1 MDWVVA
7 LQETSVGVFLR
18 RSWWAYPLVN
28 IVHVLGI
35 ASLFGSIL
43 VLDLKSLG
51 LFRDAPR
58 DALEGPAVAVAAV
71 GLAVA
76 LASGFLLFTARA
88 AEYAVMT
95 VFLAKIV
102 FVLLGTA
109 NAVAMR
115 ATGWDTRLPALTA
128 VVSLAAWT
136 GAIVAGRLIGY
147 GSS

>member
-1 MDWVVA
+1 MEWLVA
-7 LQETSVGVFLR
+7 LQETGVGVFLR

-51 LFRDAPR
+51 LFRRVPR
-58 DALEGPAVAVAAV
+58 DALERPAVTVAAA

-76 LASGFLLFTARA
+76 LVSGFLLFTARA
-88 AEYAVMT
+88 SEYAAMT
-95 VFLAKIV
+95 VFLAKV
-102 FVLLGTA
+102 AFVVLGTV

-115 ATGWDTRLPALTA
+115 ATGWDARVPALA
-128 VVSLAAWT
+128 AAVSLAAWT